1 MDYYPS
7 MILKI
12 RKEWNSFYSDFVE
25 KFCLYNEAISNSGHW
40 EKKFEEKK
48 CGGHRMAFWSTASSA
63 VKEKNQ
69 MLNSLT
75 QP

>member
-48 CGGHRMAFWSTASSA
+48 LEDTGWHFGAQLHLLLKKKTKC
-63 VKEKNQ
+63 
-69 MLNSLT
+69 
-75 QP
+75 